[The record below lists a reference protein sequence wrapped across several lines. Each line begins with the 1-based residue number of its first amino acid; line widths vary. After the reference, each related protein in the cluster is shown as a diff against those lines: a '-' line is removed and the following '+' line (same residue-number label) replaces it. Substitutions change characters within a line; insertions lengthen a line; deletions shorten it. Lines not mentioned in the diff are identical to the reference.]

1 LELSTGRS
9 VSHPDELLSLPASNR
24 YFIFLKENRVMIFTK
39 GLRVIFFALCCALMS
54 LAAPLALAQDSS
66 SSLPL
71 FENFDTEVYLV
82 SASNER
88 AGETPLPASLDQVAK
103 QLRATLQ
110 FKNYS
115 LAGTMINRVKNNGS
129 LSLTWIG
136 GPRLAPPSSLPG
148 SPTLGQ
154 LAIGQL
160 KVFDSAGGPTVQI
173 SRFSFGAQVP
183 IQTGTNMAPTGT
195 NSAPVIAYE
204 HVGITSDFS
213 VRPDQPTIVG
223 TLTVSGTGDAII
235 VILCARRVQR

>member
-1 LELSTGRS
+1 
-9 VSHPDELLSLPASNR
+9 
-24 YFIFLKENRVMIFTK
+24 
-39 GLRVIFFALCCALMS
+39 VI
-54 LAAPLALAQDSS
+54 
-66 SSLPL
+66 
-71 FENFDTEVYLV
+71 
-82 SASNER
+82 
-88 AGETPLPASLDQVAK
+88 K
-103 QLRATLQ
+103 QLRGSLP

-115 LAGTMINRVKNNGS
+115 LAATLINRVKNNGS

-136 GPRLAPPSSLPG
+136 GPRLAPPTSMPG
-148 SPTLGQ
+148 TTVGQ

-213 VRPDQPTIVG
+213 LRPDQPTIVG